1 MSHQEF
7 IRDKS
12 VQPRIPTVND
22 ILHGNENINIV
33 TCPRVTVLLR
43 HFRKT
48 ELYTRG
54 YAVAHSYLLCT
65 LGHTNSRMFVTGSR
79 GQVYEVR
86 HLTFVS
92 SSLNS
97 TDEGP

>member
-1 MSHQEF
+1 MPT
-7 IRDKS
+7 RD
-12 VQPRIPTVND
+12 
-22 ILHGNENINIV
+22 
-33 TCPRVTVLLR
+33 VLLR

-65 LGHTNSRMFVTGSR
+65 LGPTNSRMFVTGS
-79 GQVYEVR
+79 GGHEVR

-92 SSLNS
+92 SSVNS